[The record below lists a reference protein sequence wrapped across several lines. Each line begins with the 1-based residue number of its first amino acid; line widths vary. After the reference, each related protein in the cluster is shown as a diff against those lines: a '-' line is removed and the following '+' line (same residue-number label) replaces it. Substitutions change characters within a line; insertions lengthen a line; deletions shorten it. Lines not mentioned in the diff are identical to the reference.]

1 MALMLYNMQ
10 LYAVIQGKFT
20 AALKNVL
27 SGSTLLGSL
36 SVLRTKWRNT
46 IDWKDTEHYPHHQT

>member
-20 AALKNVL
+20 TAHENVL
-27 SGSTLLGSL
+27 SDSHLMGS
-36 SVLRTKWRNT
+36 V
-46 IDWKDTEHYPHHQT
+46 